1 MLLNKV
7 LWQNKSRLQI
17 FGASVGVLVG
27 LFLLLLSLQFY
38 LDMGLL
44 MRGAR
49 DSNLLV
55 INKYMSIANTLGA
68 PSDFSEAEIEE
79 LRQKPYIKSIGR
91 FTSNGYRAALE
102 APTLGF
108 YTMLFLQSVPN
119 EYIGIDTSKFT
130 WKEGDK
136 VPLVIAS
143 DYLSLYNY
151 GFAPSQNLP
160 PFTVGTIS
168 KLTGELTIKGKGK
181 VRTFQT
187 SVLDLSPNINSI
199 LVPKSFMDYTNA
211 EFGETV
217 QPTNQLVLSV
227 DNPYNTEMNKFLQ
240 DKAYQISRGGLIG
253 GELKTVLDILLLFI
267 ALVSIIIIG
276 LSMLVFILNFQL
288 LIEQSSQNI
297 QLLLQLGYH
306 DNSITKVLA
315 RSLIALFFTVSV
327 LAFAALLPI
336 KYLVS
341 QSLVAQ
347 GYKNISLWAHP
358 LVWAAGIGFSFL
370 FIIINW
376 RSIQVNVRRL
386 G

>member
-1 MLLNKV
+1 
-7 LWQNKSRLQI
+7 
-17 FGASVGVLVG
+17 
-27 LFLLLLSLQFY
+27 
-38 LDMGLL
+38 
-44 MRGAR
+44 
-49 DSNLLV
+49 
-55 INKYMSIANTLGA
+55 
-68 PSDFSEAEIEE
+68 
-79 LRQKPYIKSIGR
+79 
-91 FTSNGYRAALE
+91 
-102 APTLGF
+102 
-108 YTMLFLQSVPN
+108 
-119 EYIGIDTSKFT
+119 
-130 WKEGDK
+130 
-136 VPLVIAS
+136 
-143 DYLSLYNY
+143 
-151 GFAPSQNLP
+151 
-160 PFTVGTIS
+160 
-168 KLTGELTIKGKGK
+168 
-181 VRTFQT
+181 
-187 SVLDLSPNINSI
+187 
-199 LVPKSFMDYTNA
+199 MDYTNA

-276 LSMLVFILNFQL
+276 LSMLVFVLNFQL